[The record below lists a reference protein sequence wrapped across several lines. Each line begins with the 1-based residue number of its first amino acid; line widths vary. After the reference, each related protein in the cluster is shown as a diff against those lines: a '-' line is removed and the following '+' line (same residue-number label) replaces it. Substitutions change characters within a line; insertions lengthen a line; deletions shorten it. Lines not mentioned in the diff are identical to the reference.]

1 MADAVHNSRGSR
13 NIREFV
19 IATGG
24 VAGALAAIVLGV
36 HFLFADSAVAALV
49 GFGVPF
55 VLALGV
61 RRSARG

>member
-1 MADAVHNSRGSR
+1 MADTVHSSRESR
-13 NIREFV
+13 NIWEFI

-24 VAGALAAIVLGV
+24 VASALAAIGIGV
-36 HFLFADSAVAALV
+36 HFLFANSAVAALV

-61 RRSARG
+61 KMSARG

>member
-1 MADAVHNSRGSR
+1 VADAVHSSREPR
-13 NIREFV
+13 NIWEFV

-24 VAGALAAIVLGV
+24 VAGALAAIGLGV

-61 RRSARG
+61 KMSAWG

>member
-13 NIREFV
+13 NIWEFV